1 MYRNM
6 DINISSDKIKIP
18 TASGVQTG
26 KTLHLAEVSVSFVT
40 DFSEGSD
47 FSDFQLNCSFMASGE
62 ALDEVLKELQI

>member
-6 DINISSDKIKIP
+6 DINISSHKVKIP

-26 KTLHLAEVSVSFVT
+26 KTLHLTEVGVSFAI

-47 FSDFQLNCSFMASGE
+47 FSDFLLNCSFMASEE